1 MAKTDWKDR
10 PITILGLGKSGRETA
25 LYLAKRGARITVSES
40 KELNPADDAIVQQ
53 LKAQGVTIESGG
65 HSQESLASAD
75 LIVTSP
81 GVKPS
86 SDVIQRAIQLGK
98 PVVCDVEIA
107 YQEANVPIV
116 AITGTNG
123 KSTTTALI
131 SFILEKNGM
140 KAPACGN
147 FGVPVLSALE
157 SGPTH
162 LVIEVSSFQLYYS
175 KHFAPDIG
183 IWLNLTPDHV
193 DWHGSL
199 DAYIEAKECM
209 FRRQI
214 SSQYAV
220 LNMDDP
226 IVANCATKAE
236 IFPFSIERELT
247 EAVQGAFIT
256 HEFLSYRYNGRSNV
270 LIGLNELNIIG
281 KHNLENAL
289 AAISAAA
296 LLGLSPTQIGDAL
309 KQFEALEH
317 RLEYVDTIDGV
328 RCYNDSKATNTDS
341 AIKALQSFKERIV
354 LIAGGRDKGTA
365 LDEFVRSVVNHTS
378 AVILLGEAKNRF
390 EKAMLEGGVQN
401 IYTVES
407 MEEAVDLGI
416 KLKSGPLV
424 LSPAC
429 ASFDMFKDFEDR
441 GRVFKNIIHSRR

>member
-10 PITILGLGKSGRETA
+10 PITVLGLGKSGRETA
-25 LYLAKRGARITVSES
+25 LYLAKRGAQVTVSDA
-40 KELNPADDAIVQQ
+40 KELNRADDAVIQQ
-53 LKAQGVTIESGG
+53 LKTHGVAIETGG
-65 HSQESLASAD
+65 HTYEALASAD

-81 GVKPS
+81 GVKPT
-86 SDVIQRAIQLGK
+86 SDVIQRSLALGK
-98 PVVCDVEIA
+98 RVVCDVEIA
-107 YQEANVPIV
+107 YQEANVPII

-123 KSTTTALI
+123 KSTTTSLV
-131 SFILEKNGM
+131 SFILEHNGM

-147 FGVPVLSALE
+147 IGLPVLAALE

-162 LVIEVSSFQLYYS
+162 LVIEVSSFQLYYCD
-175 KHFAPDIG
+175 HFVPDIG

-199 DAYIEAKECM
+199 DEYIKAKESM

-226 IVANCATKAE
+226 IVANCDTNAE
-236 IFPFSIERELT
+236 IFPFSVERELT
-247 EAVQGAFIT
+247 EAIQGAFLT
-256 HEFLSYRYNGRSNV
+256 HEFLSYRYNGRTNV
-270 LIGLNELNIIG
+270 LLGKDELKIIG

-289 AAISAAA
+289 AAISAVA
-296 LLGLSPTQIGDAL
+296 LLGLNPDQIASAL
-309 KQFEALEH
+309 TRFEALEH

-354 LIAGGRDKGTA
+354 LIAGGRDKGTV

-378 AVILLGEAKNRF
+378 AVILLGEAKERF
-390 EKAMLEGGVQN
+390 QKAMAAGGVQN
-401 IYTVES
+401 IYTVGT

-441 GRVFKNIIHSRR
+441 GRVFKNIIRSRY